1 MNQKKEHII
10 YETMKSQN
18 HRDFMDETHFD
29 GDDKEGPK
37 LADNKEYVQILR
49 ENESVLG
56 FHRHFD
62 IKDRKKA
69 LPDDVIKKFLYRG
82 NEVDDCGLYPIHKAC
97 MDYPENTRLIGM
109 MLRFLPQSIGFQVQK
124 VEGSQSKSKKDST
137 KFIIGMYPIQ
147 IAIMN
152 NASFDVIK
160 LLVRANPQ
168 VLTRKDGSGM
178 VALSLAFRLLG
189 ESSDIENFNAMISFL
204 LAANPHAAKIA
215 DNRSNTPLHYAC
227 MTSIHL
233 GGLKQQNKVIQVN
246 GQIASRTSTS
256 IPHQSISTYPS
267 RPSKAR
273 SCNISF
279 ELISNLIQ
287 ANPDAVIQRN
297 FNGDTPLDLAQNL
310 DERSMGLLQSMAYK
324 DEEVEDAPYI

>member
-1 MNQKKEHII
+1 MNQKKEQM
-10 YETMKSQN
+10 YESMKSQN
-18 HRDFMDETHFD
+18 HSDFMDEPHLD

-37 LADNKEYVQILR
+37 VADNKEYVQILR

-56 FHRHFD
+56 FHRHFE
-62 IKDRKKA
+62 IKDRRKS
-69 LPDDVIKKFLYRG
+69 LSEDVIKKFLYRG
-82 NEVDDCGLYPIHKAC
+82 KDVDDCGLYPIHRAC
-97 MDYPENTRLIGM
+97 MNYPDNTRLIGM
-109 MLRFLPQSIGFQVQK
+109 MLRVLPQSIGFQVQK
-124 VEGSQSKSKKDST
+124 VEGSQSKSKKDTT

-152 NASFDVIK
+152 DASFDVIK
-160 LLVRANPQ
+160 LLVRANSQ
-168 VLTRKDGSGM
+168 ILTRKDENGM
-178 VALSLAFRLLG
+178 VTLSLAFRLLG

-215 DNRSNTPLHYAC
+215 DNRSNTPLHHAC

-246 GQIASRTSTS
+246 GQIASRASAS
-256 IPHQSISTYPS
+256 IAHQSISTYPS
-267 RPSKAR
+267 RLSNAR

-279 ELISNLIQ
+279 ELISKLIQ
-287 ANPDAVIQRN
+287 ANPDAVVQRN
-297 FNGDTPLDLAQNL
+297 FNGDTPLDLAHNL

-324 DEEVEDAPYI
+324 DEQVEDAPFDI